1 MPKRDRAKY
10 ALSDHK
16 YANSQRGFIVNKVVQ
31 IFKPSSFKKRSNRN
45 NVWKPECTKEDI
57 YQKLMNY
64 VIIMKEKYSLNDG
77 YLCNYCKK
85 PFTYLT
91 NFTNRGVG
99 FIKSRSKYDPAKEQN
114 FSIDRW
120 DPRITYTYDNIRF
133 CCLGCNIRKS
143 HSTPDDWTNFKEA
156 RYEDR

>member
-1 MPKRDRAKY
+1 MPKKNR
-10 ALSDHK
+10 SDSAVTDYK
-16 YANSQRGFIVNKVVQ
+16 YANSQRGFIVIKVVQ
-31 IFKPSSFKKRSNRN
+31 IFKPSSLKKRSNRN
-45 NVWKPECTKEDI
+45 TMWKPECHKEDI

-64 VIIMKEKYSLNDG
+64 VIIMKEKYPLSDG

-85 PFTYLT
+85 PFTYIT
-91 NFTNRGVG
+91 NFTNRGLG
-99 FIKSRSKYDPAKEQN
+99 LRKTRSKYDPAKEQN